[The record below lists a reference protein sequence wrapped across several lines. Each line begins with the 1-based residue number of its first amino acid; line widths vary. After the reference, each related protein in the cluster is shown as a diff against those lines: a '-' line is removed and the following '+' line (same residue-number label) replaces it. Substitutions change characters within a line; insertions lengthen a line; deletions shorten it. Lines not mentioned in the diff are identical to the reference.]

1 MCADYTMP
9 AESSLFGFLSI
20 SKAVNTWFR
29 VVLANLLNI
38 STNPILG
45 YGYLK
50 LRRDNEQAGVNQ

>member
-1 MCADYTMP
+1 MP